1 MSAVKYTFDN
11 DFDSGSGGS
20 VRPNKIEIIRDE
32 AFTQGQENGRAEA
45 LNSIEQSCD
54 NLLHNILTAAENLS
68 QRQDELTSI
77 MNKESAKL
85 AFAIISKLAPASI
98 EKKPLPEIELLI
110 QECLK
115 NIPLEPRLVI
125 RVDDS
130 LLPILQ
136 EKIEAMRLSSGYP
149 GQIILL
155 GEPMNHISDCR
166 VEWANGGA
174 ERDFNSLLG
183 EVETVV
189 QNFIT
194 APDTP
199 PESENSHYDTETG
212 TLSETIITQ

>member
-11 DFDSGSGGS
+11 DFDSGSS
-20 VRPNKIEIIRDE
+20 SSSSPNKLEVIRDE
-32 AFTQGQENGRAEA
+32 ALTQGQEIGRAEA
-45 LNSIEQSCD
+45 LNGIEQSCD
-54 NLLHNILTAAENLS
+54 NLLHNILTAAGSLS

-98 EKKPLPEIELLI
+98 KKNPLPEIELLI

-115 NIPLEPRLVI
+115 NSPLEPRLVI

-130 LLPILQ
+130 LLSLLQ
-136 EKIEAMRLSSGYP
+136 EKIEPMRLSSGYP
-149 GQIILL
+149 GQIVLL

-174 ERDFNSLLG
+174 ERDFIALMG
-183 EVETVV
+183 DIETAV
-189 QNFIT
+189 QHFIT
-194 APDTP
+194 APEIP
-199 PESENSHYDTETG
+199 PESENSHNDAETG